1 MGTFPLWYKCP
12 CLALFFQL
20 QKKRTVH
27 LETKRTFCS
36 DFVTLRTFAPKSSHV
51 QIFSKLLLSLDN
63 DQLMSEKQKK
73 NEGAAV
79 LISEIK
85 RVGNAVFLEVL
96 VMEGEIGYM
105 EDSRQCLFIHFI
117 ASRPI

>member
-1 MGTFPLWYKCP
+1 MTNSC
-12 CLALFFQL
+12 
-20 QKKRTVH
+20 QK
-27 LETKRTFCS
+27 S
-36 DFVTLRTFAPKSSHV
+36 
-51 QIFSKLLLSLDN
+51 
-63 DQLMSEKQKK
+63 QKK
-73 NEGAAV
+73 NGGGATV